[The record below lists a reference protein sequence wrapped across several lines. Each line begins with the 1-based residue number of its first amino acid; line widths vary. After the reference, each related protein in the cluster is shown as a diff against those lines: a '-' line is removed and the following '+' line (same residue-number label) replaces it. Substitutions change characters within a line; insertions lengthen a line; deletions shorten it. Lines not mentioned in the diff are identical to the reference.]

1 MKGFIKMHKTSLD
14 KKLNKILYLLF
25 IVMIFSLMSSCSEKE
40 AREVLFENLL
50 EGKEVSDIVI
60 FKGSVYAS
68 GMEGVY
74 RINPQTME
82 VETLD
87 SGRIYM
93 AKDMVVDDDLLYI
106 GHDGGIIAF
115 DGDNFVSILDQT
127 YDVPDYRVNGMMVDK
142 SGTLWA
148 GTYGGVLKLVDD
160 IWESITLK
168 DGLLFDTVFLIMED
182 GYGGTI
188 FGHYASSKDGI
199 SYLKNESWS
208 YFSVDSG
215 LPHNY
220 ITDGLKV
227 ENTIYITTGFYEV
240 GGIAVFETSSNG
252 ITLVDTIVEEWGK
265 YGSKA
270 RSINHEGEYL
280 WIGTEYNGLCIMKG
294 DEFVKLDSVD
304 GLVNNEV
311 KAILFDDE
319 HRVWLAT
326 RKGVSVASMDKLYQ
340 VFHNRK

>member
-1 MKGFIKMHKTSLD
+1 
-14 KKLNKILYLLF
+14 
-25 IVMIFSLMSSCSEKE
+25 MSSCSEKE
-40 AREVLFENLL
+40 EGEVLFENLL
-50 EGKEVSDIVI
+50 EGKEVSDIVV

-74 RINPQTME
+74 RIDTKTLD

-87 SGRIYM
+87 FGPIFL
-93 AKDMVVDDDLLYI
+93 AKDMVVDEEILYI
-106 GHDGGIIAF
+106 GHDSGIIVF
-115 DGDNFVSILDQT
+115 DGEKYTNILDET
-127 YDVPDYRVNGMMVDK
+127 SNVPDYRVNGMMVDK

-148 GTYGGVLKLVDD
+148 GTYGGVFKLVDG
-160 IWESITLK
+160 IWESITVK

-182 GYGGTI
+182 GYGGII

-199 SYLKNESWS
+199 SYLKDGQWS
-208 YFSVDSG
+208 YFTVETG

-220 ITDGLKV
+220 ITAGMRIGNL
-227 ENTIYITTGFYEV
+227 IYITTGFYEV

-252 ITLVDTIVEEWGK
+252 IALVDTIVEEWGK

-280 WIGTEYNGLCIMKG
+280 WIGTEYNGLCIMKEA
-294 DEFVKLDSVD
+294 EFVRMDTDD

-311 KAILFDDE
+311 KAILFDDKN
-319 HRVWLAT
+319 RVWLAT
-326 RKGVSVASMDKLYQ
+326 RKGLSVASMDQLYQ
-340 VFHNRK
+340 EFQNRK